1 MKKIK
6 DVIIFLDTDKHV
18 SPFDTLLVIDN
29 FPHVEVHHYS
39 QVEPS
44 DARGL
49 TQDAMFPRGPEG
61 AAHTKLFIGGYDFD
75 KAEAILET
83 VKSTM
88 FSPFEMAV
96 IMDPRGANTTGAAM
110 VTKVL
115 GLLDKKRLGGFEH
128 KKAAILAGTGPV
140 GQICA
145 KLMAIDGAGVS
156 ITSRQ
161 EAKAKAVAEKLN
173 KSLGANKV
181 QGLQASNPEETAV
194 TIKDAE
200 VILATGAAG
209 TQLLPLTILKEE
221 AKQCNVLAD
230 VNAVPPYGIE
240 GLKPKDEGVEVI
252 PGVLGVGALAIGAL
266 KNKVEV
272 ELIKRALASSKGIFD
287 HTIAYQIA
295 KSLAKK
301 KK

>member
-18 SPFDTLLVIDN
+18 SPFDMLLVIDN
-29 FPHVEVHHYS
+29 FPQVEVHHYS

-83 VKSTM
+83 IKSTM
-88 FSPFEMAV
+88 FPPFEMAV
-96 IMDPRGANTTGAAM
+96 IIDPRGANTTSAAM
-110 VTKVL
+110 VAKVL
-115 GLLDKKRLGGFEH
+115 GLLEKKRLDGFNR
-128 KKAAILAGTGPV
+128 KKVTILAGTGPV

-145 KLMAIDGAGVS
+145 KLMATDGATIS

-173 KSLGANKV
+173 KNLGANKV
-181 QGLQASNPEETAV
+181 QGLQASNPEETAAAV
-194 TIKDAE
+194 KDAE
-200 VILATGAAG
+200 IILATGAAG
-209 TQLLPLTILKEE
+209 TQLLPLTILKE
-221 AKQCNVLAD
+221 AKQCKVLAD

-240 GLKPKDEGVEVI
+240 GLKPKDEGAEVI
-252 PGVLGVGALAIGAL
+252 PGVLGGGALAIGAL

-272 ELIKRALASSKGIFD
+272 ELIRKALASRKGIFD